1 LYPDIRSAKARH
13 AGATIS
19 LGEQFDAHRE
29 LISTCDAFGMTSYA
43 GQTVLVT
50 GASRGIGLAVA
61 WRFAGLGAAVGMVAR
76 DPERIVT
83 AARRVP
89 GRAHPVAAD
98 LTDPTQCA
106 DAVDQV
112 QDALG
117 PIDVLVCCAGVLQRD
132 FVEDIAVED
141 FERHYRLHTGA
152 PLWLSQRVLPAMRR
166 RDRGRI
172 VLVSSE
178 LGLIGAPTYGAYCA
192 SKWALVG
199 LAESLQHE
207 LAGTGVRA
215 TVVCPGDVR
224 TEQLRDEHT
233 WGPTGGSAY
242 EQAMEPDRAAHAIV
256 RAASGKRAMVIVDDP
271 RHALFFRL
279 MAGPRRS
286 RFGPVHA
293 AFEPLLR
300 ERRPRAVSPADE
312 DDATAGHRTAAGS

>member
-1 LYPDIRSAKARH
+1 V
-13 AGATIS
+13 
-19 LGEQFDAHRE
+19 
-29 LISTCDAFGMTSYA
+29 TCDAVGMTSYA

-50 GASRGIGLAVA
+50 GASRGIGFAVA
-61 WRFAGLGAAVGMVAR
+61 WRFAELGAAVGMVAR

-89 GRAHPVAAD
+89 GRAHPVAVD
-98 LTDPTQCA
+98 LTDPAQCV
-106 DAVDQV
+106 DAVDEV
-112 QDALG
+112 ADALG
-117 PIDVLVCCAGVLQRD
+117 PIDVLVSCAGVLQRD
-132 FVEDIAVED
+132 FVEDITVED
-141 FERHYRLHTGA
+141 FERNYRLHTGA
-152 PLWLSQRVLPAMRR
+152 ALWLSQRVLPEMRR
-166 RDRGRI
+166 RGRGRI

-224 TEQLRDEHT
+224 TEQLRDEHA

-242 EQAMEPDRAAHAIV
+242 EKAMEPALAARAIV
-256 RAASGKRAMVIVDDP
+256 RATSGKHATVIVDGP
-271 RHALFFRL
+271 RQALFFRL

-300 ERRPRAVSPADE
+300 ERRPRALSAADE
-312 DDATAGHRTAAGS
+312 DDAAVDHPTATGI